1 METKQNQRTLPIWKV
16 YTYGLGEFGFNF
28 FLVFISYHL
37 MFFLTDVAKFP
48 TATAAF
54 LYTLVQWLESIS
66 LIFSGYI
73 IDRSRLP
80 GGKYRP
86 WLLVGS
92 LACMV
97 GMVLF
102 FTKWNLPS
110 PIYAVIF
117 PLCYLIAY
125 WGYNFMWV
133 AYRSIMGF
141 VGKNQT
147 DTVSLTTAASQM
159 GTVSMLIFST
169 LGGTILYGFTD
180 ISTGYTVSALLYG
193 GLMVL
198 AMVAVFF
205 LCKPYDKYEPTRTY
219 AKSHTHVPLKDVL
232 HSLKGPMLPFF
243 LAFVMRTS
251 IQMLIPALITYHFTH
266 VLGSPSGVQ
275 IYLVLYTIAQM
286 VGLFFVSPVT
296 ARLGKK
302 TTFILS
308 SAGTLVLLCI
318 AWVFRT
324 QLVPFLVIMSLNA
337 FVTIFGASLLPAFL
351 TDIADYNEYELGLNT
366 RSTTVSIGATTITV
380 ASILGGGIAAYG
392 LSFLG
397 YDATLAVQPE
407 GVFNS
412 ITNFMLF
419 GGAAFALGSILPMF
433 FYKLGNKAMDRIYE
447 KRDALQ
453 KEMKVSEE
461 H

>member
-1 METKQNQRTLPIWKV
+1 MENKQSQRTLPIWKV

-48 TATAAF
+48 TGTAAF

-86 WLLVGS
+86 WLLIGS
-92 LACMV
+92 VTCMI

-110 PIYAVIF
+110 PIYAVVF

-133 AYRSIMGF
+133 GYRSIMGF
-141 VGKNQT
+141 VGQSQT

-159 GTVSMLIFST
+159 GTVSMLVFSV
-169 LGGTILYGFTD
+169 LGGSILYGFTQ

-193 GLMVL
+193 GLMVIS
-198 AMVAVFF
+198 MVIVFR
-205 LCKPYDKYEPTRTY
+205 LCKPYDKFDPARTY
-219 AKSHTHVPLKDVL
+219 AKSHTHLPLKDIF

-243 LAFVMRTS
+243 LAFVLRSS
-251 IQMLIPALITYHFTH
+251 IQMLIPALITYHFRY
-266 VLGSPSGVQ
+266 VLNNPNGVQ
-275 IYLVLYTIAQM
+275 IYLVLYTVAQM

-296 ARLGKK
+296 AKLGKK
-302 TTFILS
+302 NTFIIS
-308 SAGTLVLLCI
+308 SACTLVLLCL
-318 AWVFRT
+318 AWFFRA

-380 ASILGGGIAAYG
+380 ASIFGGGIAAYG
-392 LSFLG
+392 LSFIG
-397 YDATLAVQPE
+397 YDATLAVQPPQ
-407 GVFNS
+407 VISS

-419 GGAAFALGSILPMF
+419 GGAIFALGSMLPMF
-433 FYKLGNKAMDRIYE
+433 FYKLGNKTMDKVYE
-447 KRDALQ
+447 KRAALE
-453 KEMKVSEE
+453 KENTPAE
-461 H
+461 

>member
-1 METKQNQRTLPIWKV
+1 MRNEHTQRTLPFWKV

-66 LIFSGYI
+66 LLFSGYI

-86 WLLVGS
+86 WLLIGS
-92 LACMV
+92 FACMI

-102 FTKWNLPS
+102 FTKWNLGS
-110 PIYAVIF
+110 PIYAVVF

-133 AYRSIMGF
+133 GYRSIMGF
-141 VGKNQT
+141 IGKNQT

-159 GTVSMLIFST
+159 GTVSMLVFSV
-169 LGGTILYGFTD
+169 LGGSILYGFTD

-198 AMVAVFF
+198 SMVVVFF
-205 LCKPYDKYEPTRTY
+205 LCKPYDKFDRNRDYGKSYNYLTY
-219 AKSHTHVPLKDVL
+219 KDVAK
-232 HSLKGPMLPFF
+232 SLKGPMIPFF
-243 LAFVMRTS
+243 IAFVLRSS

-266 VLGSPSGVQ
+266 MIGNPNGTQ
-275 IYLVLYTIAQM
+275 IYLVLYTVAQM

-296 ARLGKK
+296 AKLGKK
-302 TTFILS
+302 NTFIIS
-308 SAGTLVLLCI
+308 SACTLVLLCL
-318 AWVFRT
+318 AWFFRT

-392 LSFLG
+392 LSFIG
-397 YDATLAVQPE
+397 YDSSLAVQSAT
-407 GVFNS
+407 VINS

-419 GGAAFALGSILPMF
+419 GGALFALGSMIPMF
-433 FYKLGNKAMDRIYE
+433 FYKLGNKTMDKVYE
-447 KRDALQ
+447 KRAAQQQDNPV
-453 KEMKVSEE
+453 EF
-461 H
+461 

>member
-1 METKQNQRTLPIWKV
+1 MEKKQMQRTLPVWKV

-92 LACMV
+92 FACMI

-117 PLCYLIAY
+117 PLCYLLAY

-133 AYRSIMGF
+133 GYRSIMGF

-159 GTVSMLIFST
+159 GTVSMLVFSV
-169 LGGTILYGFTD
+169 LGGSILYGFTE

-193 GLMVL
+193 GLMVVS
-198 AMVAVFF
+198 MVVVFF
-205 LCKPYDKYEPTRTY
+205 LCKPYDKYDPAQVY

-243 LAFVMRTS
+243 LAFVLRSS
-251 IQMLIPALITYHFTH
+251 IQMLIPALITYHFRYM
-266 VLGSPSGVQ
+266 LGNPDGVQ
-275 IYLVLYTIAQM
+275 IYLVLYTVAQM

-296 ARLGKK
+296 AKLGKK
-302 TTFILS
+302 TTFIIS
-308 SAGTLVLLCI
+308 SACTLVLLCL
-318 AWVFRT
+318 AWFFRT

-351 TDIADYNEYELGLNT
+351 TDIADYNEYALGLNT
-366 RSTTVSIGATTITV
+366 RSTTVSIGATTITI

-392 LSFLG
+392 LTFIG
-397 YDATLAVQPE
+397 YDSAAAVQSFSVIN
-407 GVFNS
+407 G

-419 GGAAFALGSILPMF
+419 GGALFALGSMIPMF
-433 FYKLGNKAMDRIYE
+433 FYKLGNKTMARVYE
-447 KRDALQ
+447 KRAALQ
-453 KEMKVSEE
+453 AEEPVSEP
-461 H
+461 

>member
-48 TATAAF
+48 TSTAAF

-66 LIFSGYI
+66 LLFSGYI

-86 WLLVGS
+86 WLLIGS
-92 LACMV
+92 LTCMV
-97 GMVLF
+97 GMGLF

-110 PIYAVIF
+110 PVYAVVF

-133 AYRSIMGF
+133 GYRSIMGF

-159 GTVSMLIFST
+159 GTVSMLVFSV
-169 LGGTILYGFTD
+169 LGGSILYGFTE

-198 AMVAVFF
+198 SMVVVFF
-205 LCKPYDKYEPTRTY
+205 LCKPYDKFNPNRDYG
-219 AKSHTHVPLKDVL
+219 KSYNYLGAKDVL
-232 HSLKGPMLPFF
+232 HSLKGPMIPFF
-243 LAFVMRTS
+243 IAFVLRSS
-251 IQMLIPALITYHFTH
+251 IQMLIPALITYHFTLA
-266 VLGSPSGVQ
+266 LGSPSGVQ
-275 IYLVLYTIAQM
+275 IYLVLYTVAQM
-286 VGLFFVSPVT
+286 AGLFFVSPVT
-296 ARLGKK
+296 AKLGKK
-302 TTFILS
+302 NTFIIS
-308 SAGTLVLLCI
+308 SACTLVLLCV
-318 AWVFRT
+318 AWIFRN
-324 QLVPFLVIMSLNA
+324 QLIPFLVVMSLNA

-380 ASILGGGIAAYG
+380 ASVLGGGIAAYG
-392 LSFLG
+392 LSFIG
-397 YDATLAVQPE
+397 YDAALAVQPDA
-407 GVFNS
+407 VVNS
-412 ITNFMLF
+412 ISAFMLF
-419 GGAAFALGSILPMF
+419 GGALFALGSMIPMF
-433 FYKLGNKAMDRIYE
+433 FYKLSPKAMDKVYE
-447 KRDALQ
+447 KRAALQ
-453 KEMKVSEE
+453 RDSEKI
-461 H
+461 